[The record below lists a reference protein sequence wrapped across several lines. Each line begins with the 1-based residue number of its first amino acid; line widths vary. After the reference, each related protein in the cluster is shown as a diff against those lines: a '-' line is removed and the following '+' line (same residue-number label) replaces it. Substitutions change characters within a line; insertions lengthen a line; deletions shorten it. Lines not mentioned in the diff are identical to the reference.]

1 MKMKLFK
8 KGQKV
13 KVFNFTMGG
22 KKITEG
28 IGTIIDE
35 NEQTEMVTVN
45 FFNGLPDETFDRGR
59 ENIEVIK

>member
-1 MKMKLFK
+1 MKLFK

-13 KVFNFTMGG
+13 KVFNFTMVG
-22 KKITEG
+22 KKIMEG

-35 NEQTEMVTVN
+35 DEQTEIVTVK
-45 FFNGLPDETFDRGR
+45 FDGLPDETFDRVR